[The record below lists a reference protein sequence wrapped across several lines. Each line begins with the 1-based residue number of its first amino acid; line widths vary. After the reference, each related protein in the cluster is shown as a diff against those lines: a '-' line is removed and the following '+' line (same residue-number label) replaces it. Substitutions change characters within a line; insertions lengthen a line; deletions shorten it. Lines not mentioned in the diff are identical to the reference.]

1 MRPFRGREQ
10 FVVEMVAVLITA
22 GSGILLVALVL
33 VVRRRAVRFI
43 RARDALRQ
51 RVAQGGAALRAL
63 REARRPR
70 AGSSG

>member
-43 RARDALRQ
+43 RARDALRL
-51 RVAQGGAALRAL
+51 RVAQGGAALR
-63 REARRPR
+63 EARRLR